1 MDSSCARTVLVVE
14 DNRETRLWICDTLRR
29 HFDTCKVLAADSL
42 LAAERILDECEERG
56 LVIDLALIDIGLP
69 DGNGIAL
76 IRRLSLRCPATLPV
90 VVTIFDDDATL
101 FDALAAGAR
110 GYVLKGVQSKSLIEQ
125 LRRIERGEPPISP
138 QIAHRILAY
147 FRSKPAPPS
156 AAPPALAE
164 SEQLTQRE
172 VEILGFL
179 GKGLTATDI
188 GGVLGITRNTC
199 STHIKSIY
207 RKLGISNRAEAALEA
222 SRRGLI

>member
-1 MDSSCARTVLVVE
+1 MDSSCGRTILVVE
-14 DNRETRLWICDTLRR
+14 DVRETRLWICDTLRR
-29 HFDTCKVLAADSL
+29 YFDTCTVIAADSL
-42 LAAERILDECEERG
+42 LSAERILDDCEQRG
-56 LVIDLALIDIGLP
+56 LVIDLAMIDIGLP

-76 IRRLSLRCPATLPV
+76 IRRISLRCPATLPV

-147 FRSKPAPPS
+147 FRSKPATSPS
-156 AAPPALAE
+156 TLPMPDE
-164 SEQLTQRE
+164 HEQLTQRE
-172 VEILGFL
+172 VEILGLL